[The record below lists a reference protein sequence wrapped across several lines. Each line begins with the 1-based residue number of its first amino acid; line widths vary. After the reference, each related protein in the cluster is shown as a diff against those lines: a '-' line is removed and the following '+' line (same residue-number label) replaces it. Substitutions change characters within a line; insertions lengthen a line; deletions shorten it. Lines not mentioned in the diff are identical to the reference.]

1 MIFKNVRLE
10 SIGYALPDEVWSSA
24 SIEQKLAGL
33 YERLRLPLG
42 RLELMTGI
50 RERRFWSRPVTPS
63 EASAMAGENVLRK
76 TRFARKDLDLL
87 IHTSVCRD
95 RLEPATASYVHRRLE
110 LTGRTQIFD
119 ISNACLG
126 VLTGMT
132 MAANMIELGQI
143 GAALVVSGENSRP
156 LMENTV
162 AHLLADTT
170 MTQQQFKDAFASLTI
185 GSAAA
190 AVVLTRD
197 SLSREKHR
205 FLGGASIANT
215 AFSHL
220 CQGNSDAG
228 MGDGSRPLMST
239 DSEELLVRGVETAQA
254 AWAEFKRELGWTEAT
269 PDLVCTHQVGRVHR
283 DRLYVG
289 LGLDTTKDFP
299 TVEFMGNCGSA
310 SLPATA
316 ALAIQAGHLRP
327 GQRLAMLG
335 IGSGINC
342 TMLGVEW

>member
-126 VLTGMT
+126 FMNGISVASG
-132 MAANMIELGQI
+132 MIESGSI
-143 GAALVVSGENSRP
+143 RSALVVAGENGRP
-156 LMENTV
+156 LVENTIRTLMS
-162 AHLLADTT
+162 AALNR
-170 MTQQQFKDAFASLTI
+170 QSIKPFFANLTI
-185 GSAAA
+185 GSGAVA
-190 AVVLTRD
+190 AVICHSSMAPERPEILGGVVETDTSFNHLCEGHAEAD
-197 SLSREKHR
+197 SLVM
-205 FLGGASIANT
+205 
-215 AFSHL
+215 
-220 CQGNSDAG
+220 Q
-228 MGDGSRPLMST
+228 T
-239 DSEELLVRGVETAQA
+239 DSERLLEAGIDVGRR
-254 AWAEFKRELGWTEAT
+254 AWSRFKSVLDWTEQT
-269 PDLVCTHQVGRVHR
+269 PSRVITHQVGRAHQS
-283 DRLYVG
+283 RLFEA
-289 LGLDTTKDFP
+289 LNLDISKDFSTFP
-299 TVEFMGNCGSA
+299 ILGNVGSV
-310 SLPATA
+310 SLPIT
-316 ALAIQAGHLRP
+316 
-327 GQRLAMLG
+327 LAMAEEQDAMKRGDHVALLG
-335 IGSGINC
+335 IGSGLSS
-342 TMLGVEW
+342 MMMGVRW